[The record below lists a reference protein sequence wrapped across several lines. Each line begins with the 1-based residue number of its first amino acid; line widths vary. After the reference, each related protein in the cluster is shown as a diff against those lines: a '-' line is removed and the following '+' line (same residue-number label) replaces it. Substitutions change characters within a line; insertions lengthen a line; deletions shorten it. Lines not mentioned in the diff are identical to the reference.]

1 MLCEISDSEKV
12 KGDILFVHSSLP
24 CYRIV
29 SRCLRVRARRIENSP
44 KFHVGAFFHPLNFST
59 CCVVLFFLVLFFKYY
74 WDNMAERVLVISKV
88 NAVFV
93 VAVPTKLCVKK
104 IHEKQKNSENM
115 ETIYLQVNYRDF
127 YIALFHSCERLTKV
141 CAYFSTAK
149 KKEKRNIEIFV
160 SSDIRG
166 TIHNE
171 DLEETKVV

>member
-1 MLCEISDSEKV
+1 
-12 KGDILFVHSSLP
+12 
-24 CYRIV
+24 
-29 SRCLRVRARRIENSP
+29 
-44 KFHVGAFFHPLNFST
+44 
-59 CCVVLFFLVLFFKYY
+59 
-74 WDNMAERVLVISKV
+74 MAERVLVISKV

-149 KKEKRNIEIFV
+149 KKRREI
-160 SSDIRG
+160 
-166 TIHNE
+166 
-171 DLEETKVV
+171 

>member
-1 MLCEISDSEKV
+1 
-12 KGDILFVHSSLP
+12 
-24 CYRIV
+24 
-29 SRCLRVRARRIENSP
+29 
-44 KFHVGAFFHPLNFST
+44 
-59 CCVVLFFLVLFFKYY
+59 
-74 WDNMAERVLVISKV
+74 MAERVLVISKV